1 LRKVNV
7 LALIQLT
14 IFCFNS
20 LSEVEDELL
29 PTGPKLHVFMESF
42 HTLEL
47 KTVKVRLPRMTVQVP

>member
-1 LRKVNV
+1 M
-7 LALIQLT
+7 QLT